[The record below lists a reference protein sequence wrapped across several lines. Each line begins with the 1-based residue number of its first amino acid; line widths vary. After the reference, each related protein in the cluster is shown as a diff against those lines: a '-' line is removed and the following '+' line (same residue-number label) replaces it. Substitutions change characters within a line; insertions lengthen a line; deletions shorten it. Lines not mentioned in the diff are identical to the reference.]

1 MKLTYRTKGF
11 HEFMSR
17 GSDRRCFIKK
27 VNTWK
32 TPVSESFINRA
43 TFCNFIKKETQTR
56 TFSFE
61 FCKTSQNTFFT
72 EHFRVAA
79 SAYLYL
85 DLPSVLIH
93 LLFSTL
99 SSRLFISKDSL
110 IFLSCTLVISAIV
123 FRHS

>member
-1 MKLTYRTKGF
+1 MKLTYRSKGF

-17 GSDRRCFIKK
+17 GSHRRCFIKK

-32 TPVSESFINRA
+32 TPVSESFIDRA
-43 TFCNFIKKETQTR
+43 TFCSFIKKETQTR
-56 TFSFE
+56 AFSFE

-72 EHFRVAA
+72 EHFWVTA
-79 SAYLYL
+79 SAHLYH
-85 DLPSVLIH
+85 DLSSVLIH
-93 LLFSTL
+93 FLFSTL
-99 SSRLFISKDSL
+99 SSRLFIPKDSL